1 MASAGMRKR
10 PERRRIG
17 YKIAERGEPCIDTL
31 HKRKIG
37 YGPVDQAARQ
47 SRPSGGTMR
56 RLLAQS
62 TVVAVTAFTI
72 GVAYRYLW
80 DDPSQANVANYIRSG
95 VHGMGLAA
103 SGLGAHLYFN
113 SRLSGQLRRW
123 PFLAEIALRAV
134 VMAIAVSVI
143 AVGLQ
148 VVLYDRRPQGTWFF
162 IDIPRI
168 VAITFAFSVL
178 FGAIFELT
186 RLIGGRTLL
195 NVILGRYRHP
205 TREERVLM
213 FLDLSGSTSLAEA
226 LGEIRM
232 QELLTR
238 FFFDIDGPI
247 VAYGGEVHAYVGD
260 EVIVTWPL
268 TARVSEGHCID
279 CFFAV
284 ADRIAEQAD
293 SYHRKF
299 GSVPQ
304 FRAALHAGPVV
315 ISECG
320 DSHRQIAYF
329 GDTLNVTARLQELG
343 KEVGRPLLVSADLLS
358 RVHAGPHLSV
368 EALGGAALRGR
379 LAAVEVFAVE
389 RNKRPSAG
397 ALSRNNSMD
406 QSSAGMT
413 RIALGGSTSACHTAL
428 KRSGPLARLTRP

>member
-1 MASAGMRKR
+1 VNRSTSLKPSALAKASMASAGMRKR

-123 PFLAEIALRAV
+123 PFLAEFALRAV

-148 VVLYDRRPQGTWFF
+148 VVLYDRRSQGTWFF

-178 FGAIFELT
+178 FGAIF
-186 RLIGGRTLL
+186 
-195 NVILGRYRHP
+195 
-205 TREERVLM
+205 
-213 FLDLSGSTSLAEA
+213 
-226 LGEIRM
+226 
-232 QELLTR
+232 
-238 FFFDIDGPI
+238 
-247 VAYGGEVHAYVGD
+247 VA
-260 EVIVTWPL
+260 
-268 TARVSEGHCID
+268 R
-279 CFFAV
+279 
-284 ADRIAEQAD
+284 Q
-293 SYHRKF
+293 F
-299 GSVPQ
+299 G
-304 FRAALHAGPVV
+304 
-315 ISECG
+315 
-320 DSHRQIAYF
+320 
-329 GDTLNVTARLQELG
+329 
-343 KEVGRPLLVSADLLS
+343 
-358 RVHAGPHLSV
+358 
-368 EALGGAALRGR
+368 
-379 LAAVEVFAVE
+379 
-389 RNKRPSAG
+389 
-397 ALSRNNSMD
+397 
-406 QSSAGMT
+406 
-413 RIALGGSTSACHTAL
+413 
-428 KRSGPLARLTRP
+428 